1 MSDNNKKTDGVE
13 IRISPS
19 KKSELMRAATREG
32 KTTSAV
38 LRELIDGY
46 LSPGIAARQRS
57 RAPFYGLGLIAGV
70 ALLFMAFGSNSTQ
83 QASATQLETDI
94 SVMVAAVSDIQNRAM
109 MDTRI
114 RHDLGEQNGIRFT
127 RFRPAL
133 EAVFGTGLVDASYT
147 EDAALWVIVSA
158 IEAPEGEHLVYTV
171 QFILVDDESTEQR
184 VIFEQVMR
192 ARLGSLSRL
201 ETGSEDVGLISISL
215 RPALVAAEE

>member
-1 MSDNNKKTDGVE
+1 MSEDDKKTEGVE

-19 KKSELMRAATREG
+19 KKSELARAATREG
-32 KTTSAV
+32 KSTSAV
-38 LRELIDGY
+38 VRELIDGY
-46 LSPGIAARQRS
+46 LSPSINARQRS
-57 RAPFYGLGLIAGV
+57 RAPFYGLGMIVGI

-94 SVMVAAVSDIQNRAM
+94 SVMVAAVSDTQNRAM
-109 MDTRI
+109 MDARI
-114 RHDLGEQNGIRFT
+114 RHDFGEQNGIRFT

-147 EDAALWVIVSA
+147 EDAALWVTVSA

-171 QFILVDDESTEQR
+171 QFILVDEESSERR
-184 VIFEQVMR
+184 VIFDQVMR
-192 ARLGSLSRL
+192 ARIGSLSRL
-201 ETGSEDVGLISISL
+201 DTGSEDAGLISISL